1 MPGGDRTGPMGMG
14 PRTGRGAGY
23 CGGAGGAPSGS
34 GFISRM
40 GGAFLGQGR
49 GRGGRGWRNMFHA
62 TGLPGWMRSG
72 PAGVASAT
80 AEASRAEK
88 QSLQDQVE
96 TLQSQ
101 LDEVKRRLAQS
112 EAAKT
117 EK

>member
-14 PRTGRGAGY
+14 PMTGRGAGY
-23 CGGAGGAPSGS
+23 CGGAGAP
-34 GFISRM
+34 GFINRM
-40 GGAFLGQGR
+40 GGVFLGRGR

-72 PAGVASAT
+72 TTGVAPAT
-80 AEASRAEK
+80 AEASEAKK

-96 TLQSQ
+96 MLQSQ
-101 LDEVKRRLAQS
+101 LEAVKKRLAEFES
-112 EAAKT
+112 PGV

>member
-14 PRTGRGAGY
+14 PMTGRGAGF
-23 CGGAGGAPSGS
+23 CGGAGAP
-34 GFISRM
+34 GFLSRM
-40 GGAFLGQGR
+40 GGAFLGR
-49 GRGGRGWRNMFHA
+49 GRRGGGRGWRNMFHA

-72 PAGVASAT
+72 TGGVAP
-80 AEASRAEK
+80 AEVPASEAER
-88 QSLQDQVE
+88 QSLQNQVE

-101 LDEVKRRLAQS
+101 LDELKGRLAQS

>member
-14 PRTGRGAGY
+14 PRTGRGAGF
-23 CGGAGGAPSGS
+23 CGGAGVP

-40 GGAFLGQGR
+40 GGAFLGRGR
-49 GRGGRGWRNMFHA
+49 GRGGRGWRNMFYA

-72 PAGVASAT
+72 PAGVPPAEVPASE
-80 AEASRAEK
+80 AER

-96 TLQSQ
+96 TLQLQ
-101 LDEVKRRLAQS
+101 LDEVKRQLAQS

>member
-14 PRTGRGAGY
+14 PRTGRGAGF
-23 CGGAGGAPSGS
+23 CGGAGAPGV
-34 GFISRM
+34 ISRM
-40 GGAFLGQGR
+40 GGAFLGRGR

-72 PAGVASAT
+72 PGGVAP
-80 AEASRAEK
+80 AEVPASEAER

-101 LDEVKRRLAQS
+101 LDELKRRLAQS